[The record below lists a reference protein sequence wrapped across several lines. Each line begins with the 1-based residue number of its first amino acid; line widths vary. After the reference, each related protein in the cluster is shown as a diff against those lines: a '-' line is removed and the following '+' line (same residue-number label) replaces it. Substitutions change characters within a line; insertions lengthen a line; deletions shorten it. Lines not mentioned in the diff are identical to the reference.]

1 MTRDGPLAGVSVLVT
16 RAPEQAGELSAQ
28 IRALGGEPVEAP
40 TIVIRPGDRTALLDA
55 LRQVAAQRFIAV
67 CFTSPNGVSA
77 VAAVVEEARLGRG
90 FLAGVRVAAVGPA
103 TAAALREQL
112 GIEPDLVPDT
122 STTDALGEAFAA
134 GTGRVL
140 LPRADIASDTLPR
153 VLSARGYEP
162 VTVDA
167 YTTAPPERLTPGV
180 ADRLAADIDLLAF
193 TSSST
198 VRNFVRLVGDLP
210 WRGRV
215 VTIGPVTST
224 TCRELGIEVA
234 EEAARHDLDGLVEAL
249 IRAAATVR
257 SSRSGPADGPSGAA
271 GRRGVRGR

>member
-1 MTRDGPLAGVSVLVT
+1 MTGDGPLAGVSVLVT
-16 RAPEQAGELSAQ
+16 RAPAQAGELSAR
-28 IRALGGEPVEAP
+28 IRGLGGEPVEAP

-55 LRQVAAQRFIAV
+55 LRQVGAQRFVAV
-67 CFTSPNGVSA
+67 CFTSPNGVAA
-77 VAAVVEEARLGRG
+77 VAAVIEEARLGRG
-90 FLAGVRVAAVGPA
+90 VLTGVRVAAVGPG

-122 STTDALGEAFAA
+122 STTEALGEAFAA

-180 ADRLAADIDLLAF
+180 ADRLAAADIDLLAF

-198 VRNFVRLVGDLP
+198 VRNFVRLAGDVP
-210 WRGRV
+210 WRARV

-224 TCRELGIEVA
+224 TCHELGIEVA
-234 EEAARHDLDGLVEAL
+234 EEADRHDIDGLVEAL
-249 IRAAATVR
+249 IRAATTVR
-257 SSRSGPADGPSGAA
+257 SSRS
-271 GRRGVRGR
+271 R